1 MPSKLLN
8 FNSPMPG
15 DLDNS
20 GDPIETGPAENENTQ
35 GSGGEQVAWTEISW
49 VRDVLGEDPVHGLCL
64 AAAGIALGAVLAVI
78 ISAIV
83 RRLRRK
89 KSRGRALVEV
99 TDEAPEWN
107 VSVEKLH
114 EQGARKSQ
122 QDCFAVSPLEF
133 RDQQGVLAMVADG
146 MGGLANGDKVSQ
158 AAVTAALNEFFTAQG
173 TPEQILL
180 TLLNRSAAAV
190 NQVLGPGGM
199 RSGGTTM
206 VMGLIKDGAFHCLSV
221 GDSRICLYRGGVL
234 YQLNR
239 EHIYRNEL
247 AVRFVNDDTSLQEVY
262 SHPKSGGLTSYLG
275 MGDIRYVDL
284 PAQPV
289 TVRPGD
295 RFILMCDGVYNALS
309 EQELAAALNAG
320 DGAAAEALRTAIQ
333 AKNYA
338 NQDNYTAI
346 ILEC

>member
-1 MPSKLLN
+1 MPN
-8 FNSPMPG
+8 NIFA
-15 DLDNS
+15 S
-20 GDPIETGPAENENTQ
+20 GADGP
-35 GSGGEQVAWTEISW
+35 GSGEASAGPGSGTGQAQESGGGQAAWTEIPW
-49 VRDVLGEDPVHGLCL
+49 VRTVLGEDPVHGLWL
-64 AAAGIALGAVLAVI
+64 AMAGIALGAVLAIVI
-78 ISAIV
+78 GAIV

-89 KSRGRALVEV
+89 RAARAIVEV
-99 TDEAPEWN
+99 TGETSGFQL
-107 VSVEKLH
+107 SVEKLH
-114 EQGARKSQ
+114 EQGARKNQ

-133 RDQQGVLAMVADG
+133 RDQKGVLAMVADG
-146 MGGLANGDKVSQ
+146 MGGLSNGDKVSQ

-173 TPEQILL
+173 TPEQVLL

-190 NQVLGPGGM
+190 NRVLGSGGLG
-199 RSGGTTM
+199 SGGTTM
-206 VMGLIKDGAFHCLSV
+206 VMGLIRDGAFHCLSV

-239 EHIYRNEL
+239 EHIYSNEL
-247 AVRFVNDDTSLQEVY
+247 AVRFVNDETSLQEVY
-262 SHPKSGGLTSYLG
+262 SHPKRGGLTSYLG

-289 TVRPGD
+289 AVRPGD
-295 RFILMCDGVYNALS
+295 RFILMCDGVYNALT

-320 DGAAAEALRTAIQ
+320 DGAVADALRTAIQ

-338 NQDNYTAI
+338 NQDNYTAV

>member
-1 MPSKLLN
+1 
-8 FNSPMPG
+8 MPG
-15 DLDNS
+15 ELPGFDLPS
-20 GDPIETGPAENENTQ
+20 PGDFGGEDIPAGSENTQ
-35 GSGGEQVAWTEISW
+35 GSGGEQPAWTEIPW
-49 VRDVLGEDPVHGLCL
+49 VRTVLGGDPVHGLWL
-64 AAAGIALGAVLAVI
+64 AGAGIALGAVLALIVGM
-78 ISAIV
+78 IV

-89 KSRGRALVEV
+89 KSASRAAVEAA
-99 TDEAPEWN
+99 DEIPGHDISI
-107 VSVEKLH
+107 SVEKLH
-114 EQGARKSQ
+114 EQGARKNQ

-133 RDQQGVLAMVADG
+133 QDQQGVLAMVADG

-158 AAVTAALNEFFTAQG
+158 TAVTAALSSFFSAKG

-180 TLLNRSAAAV
+180 ELLNRSAAAV
-190 NQVLGPGGM
+190 NRILGSDGM

-206 VMGLIKDGAFHCLSV
+206 VMGLVKDGAFHYLSV
-221 GDSRICLYRGGVL
+221 GDSRICLYRDGAL

-247 AVRFVNDDTSLQEVY
+247 AVRFVNGEVSLQEACG
-262 SHPKSGGLTSYLG
+262 HPKGGGLTSYLG
-275 MGDIRYVDL
+275 MGDVRYVDL

-289 TVRPGD
+289 AVRPGD

-309 EQELAAALNAG
+309 EQELAAALSAG
-320 DGAAAEALRTAIQ
+320 DGAVADALRAAIQ

-338 NQDNYTAI
+338 NQDNYTAV